1 MAALKRAFADV
12 ILNTAKESAVRI
24 LASERRVLQL
34 QQSLSLAREESL
46 DMLLRL
52 KSIMDSKVMALSP
65 ISHSSTSVQFSL
77 WQKIAFRGDFSSRY
91 PVCTLICL
99 LSQDELLKFDSKQSH
114 FIFFIPS
121 KRKTLSGSLSY
132 ISFGHS
138 FGDQNNQFILM
149 LHSKL
154 LLALINESE
163 KSNLSQVRKIK
174 KLEVQLGEAKG
185 TINFLRSELKR
196 LNSELDQRMDI
207 QAEFP
212 DGKSTGHN
220 ATSEKYNCKENIH
233 NSDSHLYSKRGAKSV
248 PNSDCCFTKRVT
260 QDEPLNNLIA
270 VDNYAGNP
278 DLASIILS
286 NKEPELY
293 RNGCTQRIRAFER
306 NQNETNMCENK
317 NAERPWAIDFG
328 MAEKIVRRKMRR
340 QKRMR
345 PAKCITYHDMQ
356 HYGLLGSNH
365 SKVGEND
372 KDRSAGNSQR
382 ASGEAPLK
390 TLDSCS
396 PQMSGENQET
406 TKDQKTKLNKFSNH
420 RISGLLDGNR
430 IMTRRSVLKL
440 CNTCEDH
447 TGGSHTSGSGATFQE
462 NSLKESLVLGTSEV
476 IDDAVSDAVKN
487 GTLLHE
493 IILSKA
499 DDKLAEDLGTSITKG
514 GHDDCKDEPCKP
526 CGPAAEDRSDKIL
539 KYTFQRKR
547 KRVSIDSKVDST
559 SLEGSMSKQTL
570 EKDNAVLDPQKSSL
584 LAESSRESRRL
595 AQVARQVSE
604 VTSSLF
610 HKCSTNRSAKLKQ
623 CKLDARRE
631 QWLSQGARP
640 IRLPLGIR

>member
-1 MAALKRAFADV
+1 MAEDAERMAALKRAFADV

-52 KSIMDSKVMALSP
+52 KSIMDSK
-65 ISHSSTSVQFSL
+65 
-77 WQKIAFRGDFSSRY
+77 
-91 PVCTLICL
+91 
-99 LSQDELLKFDSKQSH
+99 
-114 FIFFIPS
+114 
-121 KRKTLSGSLSY
+121 
-132 ISFGHS
+132 
-138 FGDQNNQFILM
+138 
-149 LHSKL
+149 
-154 LLALINESE
+154 INESE
-163 KSNLSQVRKIK
+163 KSNLSQVRKIQ

-196 LNSELDQRMDI
+196 LTSELDQRMDI
-207 QAEFP
+207 PAEFP

-248 PNSDCCFTKRVT
+248 PNSDCCFTKGVT

-293 RNGCTQRIRAFER
+293 RNGCTRRIRAFER
-306 NQNETNMCENK
+306 NQVSGKEFSTQIHDQVSDIKSETMMCENGKPERSHTKDFAMVKKPVCRRKRRVHCKKHIMKSTDCGYHDMRHCRSLESSHSKFSMATNDHMSNIKNETNMCENK
-317 NAERPWAIDFG
+317 KAERPWAIDFG

-345 PAKCITYHDMQ
+345 PAKCITYRDMQ

-365 SKVGEND
+365 SKVGEDD

-390 TLDSCS
+390 ALDSCS

-430 IMTRRSVLKL
+430 IMTRRYVLKL

-476 IDDAVSDAVKN
+476 IDDDAVSDAVKN

-493 IILSKA
+493 IMLSKA
-499 DDKLAEDLGTSITKG
+499 DDKLAEDLGTSITKE

-559 SLEGSMSKQTL
+559 SLEGSMSKQTV

-584 LAESSRESRRL
+584 LVESSRESRRL
-595 AQVARQVSE
+595 AQVARQVGISQAQQ
-604 VTSSLF
+604 
-610 HKCSTNRSAKLKQ
+610 K
-623 CKLDARRE
+623 RR
-631 QWLSQGARP
+631 
-640 IRLPLGIR
+640 

>member
-1 MAALKRAFADV
+1 MAEDAERMAALKRAFADV
-12 ILNTAKESAVRI
+12 ILNTAKESAARI

-52 KSIMDSKVMALSP
+52 KSIMDSK
-65 ISHSSTSVQFSL
+65 
-77 WQKIAFRGDFSSRY
+77 
-91 PVCTLICL
+91 
-99 LSQDELLKFDSKQSH
+99 
-114 FIFFIPS
+114 
-121 KRKTLSGSLSY
+121 
-132 ISFGHS
+132 
-138 FGDQNNQFILM
+138 
-149 LHSKL
+149 
-154 LLALINESE
+154 INESE
-163 KSNLSQVRKIK
+163 KSNLSQVRKIQE
-174 KLEVQLGEAKG
+174 LEVQLGEAKG
-185 TINFLRSELKR
+185 TIDFLRSELKR

-233 NSDSHLYSKRGAKSV
+233 NSDSRLYTKRGAKSV
-248 PNSDCCFTKRVT
+248 PNSDCCFTKGVT

-293 RNGCTQRIRAFER
+293 RNGCTQRIRAFEQNQVSGKEFSTQIHDQVSDIKSETMMCENGKPERSHTKDFAMVKKPVCRR
-306 NQNETNMCENK
+306 NRRVSCKKHIMKPTECGTYHDMRHYRSLESSHSKFPMLTNDHMSNIKNGTNMCKNK
-317 NAERPWAIDFG
+317 KAERPWAKDFG
-328 MAEKIVRRKMRR
+328 MAKKIVRRKIRC
-340 QKRMR
+340 QKGTR
-345 PAKCITYHDMQ
+345 PAKCITHHDMQ

-396 PQMSGENQET
+396 PQMSVENQET
-406 TKDQKTKLNKFSNH
+406 TKDQKTTLNKFSNH
-420 RISGLLDGNR
+420 RSSGLLDGNR

-440 CNTCEDH
+440 RNTCEDH
-447 TGGSHTSGSGATFQE
+447 TGGNHTSGSGATFQE

-476 IDDAVSDAVKN
+476 IDDAVSDDVEN

-493 IILSKA
+493 IMLSKPN
-499 DDKLAEDLGTSITKG
+499 DKLAEDLGTSITKE

-547 KRVSIDSKVDST
+547 KRVSLDSKVDST
-559 SLEGSMSKQTL
+559 SLEGSMSKQTV

-584 LAESSRESRRL
+584 LVESSRESRRL
-595 AQVARQVSE
+595 AQVARQLISLSE
-604 VTSSLF
+604 
-610 HKCSTNRSAKLKQ
+610 
-623 CKLDARRE
+623 RR
-631 QWLSQGARP
+631 WW
-640 IRLPLGIR
+640 